1 MSPLSPLA
9 PFVGRTAEL
18 AVLRAAL
25 ADAVARR
32 PRVVQIEGPAGM
44 GKTAL
49 IERFLA
55 DPGGDLSPTV
65 LRAGGDEAET
75 LLAYGVVEQLAR
87 AGGLDPAAVTGPARP
102 LDNPVT
108 VGTRLLRLLDRDD
121 EAGDEAVVVVVVD
134 DAHWADRPSL
144 SALLFALRR
153 LVADQVLVLIGVRDA
168 VTGLPEGLRRV
179 VGGQAGAAIALPG
192 LAEPELR
199 DLAAQLGSPLSPVA
213 ARRLRDGTRGN
224 PLHARALLAE
234 FPAQSWGTGEWPLP
248 SPRSFRLVVK
258 DRWSGCSAAA
268 RDLVDAAAVLGMHS
282 PLPQVASLAGLEE
295 PLAPLDETTA
305 AGLIAEPGPGTPVT
319 VAFPHPLVR
328 SAVHDS
334 LGVARRSALH
344 TAAAA
349 LVTEPAAVLRHRVAA
364 ATVPDA
370 ALAADLEAF
379 ARREAERQAW
389 PAATASLVEAARQS
403 PHAAD
408 RQRRVL
414 EAVTWML
421 QNGDA
426 ASAAAHRGEIADF
439 APGAQRDSVLGALAM
454 AAGRPAE
461 AETLLRGAWSAC
473 REDTDP
479 ELRAT
484 IALQNA
490 MHCYGRLDGAG
501 TVTWCGRAL
510 EHTGPDTVTH
520 WAASTYLAH
529 GLGYAGR
536 TAESFVAVA
545 AADGPDYDWL
555 EPRSARGTL
564 RLVEDDLDGARADLA
579 AAALAA
585 SELGV
590 LNTAAF
596 SLRVPGQGGVPG
608 GRVGRRGRARRTR
621 GGDQH
626 RGGPRLHALDG
637 RRHRR
642 AGPRG
647 PRRLGGR
654 RAGDGGRA
662 RGRGRLRALGRGR
675 RHVAGPD
682 RRGHRRSR
690 GGARR
695 PRTGA
700 PLPVPRRC
708 GRARLLGVAGPV
720 RGGARRRRAGRGGRR
735 AARSRTRS
743 APPPGG
749 GSRRSPGSRG
759 PAAASRPRW
768 GAPSRPRRRS
778 RAHWTRWGAW
788 RSRSTRRAPG
798 WRRGSSC
805 AGRGSGGGPPS
816 C

>member
-1 MSPLSPLA
+1 M
-9 PFVGRTAEL
+9 
-18 AVLRAAL
+18 
-25 ADAVARR
+25 
-32 PRVVQIEGPAGM
+32 
-44 GKTAL
+44 
-49 IERFLA
+49 
-55 DPGGDLSPTV
+55 
-65 LRAGGDEAET
+65 
-75 LLAYGVVEQLAR
+75 
-87 AGGLDPAAVTGPARP
+87 
-102 LDNPVT
+102 
-108 VGTRLLRLLDRDD
+108 
-121 EAGDEAVVVVVVD
+121 VVVD

-179 VGGQAGAAIALPG
+179 VDGQAGAAIALPG

-344 TAAAA
+344 AAAAA
-349 LVTEPAAVLRHRVAA
+349 LVAEPAAVLRHRVAA

-379 ARREAERQAW
+379 ARREADRQAW

-403 PHAAD
+403 PQAAD

-461 AETLLRGAWSAC
+461 AGDPPARGVVGLPRGHRSRAAGHDRPPERDALLRPPRRRGHGHVVRAGVGAH
-473 REDTDP
+473 RP
-479 ELRAT
+479 GHGHPLGRQHLPRPRPRLR
-484 IALQNA
+484 
-490 MHCYGRLDGAG
+490 
-501 TVTWCGRAL
+501 
-510 EHTGPDTVTH
+510 GPH
-520 WAASTYLAH
+520 
-529 GLGYAGR
+529 R
-536 TAESFVAVA
+536 
-545 AADGPDYDWL
+545 
-555 EPRSARGTL
+555 
-564 RLVEDDLDGARADLA
+564 
-579 AAALAA
+579 
-585 SELGV
+585 
-590 LNTAAF
+590 
-596 SLRVPGQGGVPG
+596 RVV
-608 GRVGRRGRARRTR
+608 RRRRRRGRP
-621 GGDQH
+621 GL
-626 RGGPRLHALDG
+626 RLA
-637 RRHRR
+637 
-642 AGPRG
+642 
-647 PRRLGGR
+647 
-654 RAGDGGRA
+654 
-662 RGRGRLRALGRGR
+662 
-675 RHVAGPD
+675 
-682 RRGHRRSR
+682 
-690 GGARR
+690 
-695 PRTGA
+695 GA
-700 PLPVPRRC
+700 PLGPRH
-708 GRARLLGVAGPV
+708 PS
-720 RGGARRRRAGRGGRR
+720 
-735 AARSRTRS
+735 AASYRSR
-743 APPPGG
+743 
-749 GSRRSPGSRG
+749 
-759 PAAASRPRW
+759 PAS
-768 GAPSRPRRRS
+768 SRS
-778 RAHWTRWGAW
+778 RC
-788 RSRSTRRAPG
+788 
-798 WRRGSSC
+798 SS
-805 AGRGSGGGPPS
+805 SH
-816 C
+816 